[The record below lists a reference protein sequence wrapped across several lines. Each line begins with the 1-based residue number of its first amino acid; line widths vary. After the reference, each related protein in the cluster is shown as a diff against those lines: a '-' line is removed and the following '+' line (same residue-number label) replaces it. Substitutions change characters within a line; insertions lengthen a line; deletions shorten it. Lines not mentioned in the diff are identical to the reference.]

1 MILID
6 FPYAVVVL
14 VIVGTIGGLLQTRP
28 IDKILMLAVLG
39 DGLVGMIAT
48 YQYLDVAM
56 ASSFMTFV
64 GIIIMMIG
72 LIRTMEIKK
81 QKVSCIDVIS
91 HRNLAL
97 DNLLSGNHTTDY
109 RITWGCFWTKS
120 LEGTYN

>member
-81 QKVSCIDVIS
+81 AKGEL
-91 HRNLAL
+91 H
-97 DNLLSGNHTTDY
+97 
-109 RITWGCFWTKS
+109 
-120 LEGTYN
+120 